1 MLVNGVLLLGGLA
14 MRQPV
19 GEALVALPPPAI
31 VISVLAAAEV
41 SHRGQRISFGPA
53 DGARR

>member
-1 MLVNGVLLLGGLA
+1 MNGVLLLGGLA

-19 GEALVALPPPAI
+19 GKALVALPPPAI
-31 VISVLAAAEV
+31 AIGVLAAAEV